1 MLSAFFVIQSTH
13 SVNLINIETGRSKQ
27 CHNCRMKTKQH
38 SSIVCKQNGEVFN
51 SIRRLAIS
59 IYRLDSYQTIRH
71 GLQKKG
77 SYHYHDLEYLYL
89 YLLTYT
95 PLWLETP
102 LPHPSHT
109 GFIRNSATNDRIR
122 KRVCQLLSHTS
133 GPLFC
138 NPGNR
143 KDN

>member
-102 LPHPSHT
+102 LPQSFPHRSHP
-109 GFIRNSATNDRIR
+109 
-122 KRVCQLLSHTS
+122 K
-133 GPLFC
+133 FC
-138 NPGNR
+138 NKWQDKKAYMPTFIPYVWSAFLSPRQSQG
-143 KDN
+143 